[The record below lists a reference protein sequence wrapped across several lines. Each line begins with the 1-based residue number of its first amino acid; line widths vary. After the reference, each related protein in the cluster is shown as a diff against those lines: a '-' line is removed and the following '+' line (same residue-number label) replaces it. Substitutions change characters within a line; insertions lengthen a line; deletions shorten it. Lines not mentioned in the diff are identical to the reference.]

1 MYMLCA
7 PITPSASEG
16 KVSFMQIPAQL
27 WTTDQYLLGQA
38 RGPAMSADQYLLE
51 SGGRKGKQGKML
63 QGWGNFILLLCP
75 PEFLLGHGLPFFT
88 MFAPCSLFRKPWR
101 RCSIVLMKLD
111 HDTWE
116 GVKPQHVF
124 WLNKGL
130 PGFSEKFLKLSATG
144 KVSFSWD
151 LLLYVWITAYTVS
164 LGCLCWMTDS
174 KKKKKFPLN
183 TWFLYS
189 AWSSKLLFKDRRY
202 IYNNKNNSVGSLTIL
217 SLPLLSH
224 KWDKVCSFEMVP

>member
-1 MYMLCA
+1 MLLLQPHGEQRIWTEEERRVERRVTHTYALFISSSLMYMLCA

-111 HDTWE
+111 HDT
-116 GVKPQHVF
+116 
-124 WLNKGL
+124 
-130 PGFSEKFLKLSATG
+130 
-144 KVSFSWD
+144 
-151 LLLYVWITAYTVS
+151 
-164 LGCLCWMTDS
+164 
-174 KKKKKFPLN
+174 
-183 TWFLYS
+183 
-189 AWSSKLLFKDRRY
+189 
-202 IYNNKNNSVGSLTIL
+202 
-217 SLPLLSH
+217 
-224 KWDKVCSFEMVP
+224 